1 MNRGNEINPQSQAQ
15 AQAQIDVRRAQAW
28 KDLQRDALKID
39 GEVVSGGD
47 VGAEG
52 VLGAF
57 VRHLVSGGG
66 RERGGRGGRRVFGC
80 LTRGVSGRWM
90 P

>member
-1 MNRGNEINPQSQAQ
+1 MNMGNDNNPQSQSQ
-15 AQAQIDVRRAQAW
+15 SQSQIDVRRAQAW

-57 VRHLVSGGG
+57 VRHLVSEGG
-66 RERGGRGGRRVFGC
+66 
-80 LTRGVSGRWM
+80 
-90 P
+90 

>member
-1 MNRGNEINPQSQAQ
+1 MERGQSPPLGTATATNPPSLPYAQPQTHAHAQSQ
-15 AQAQIDVRRAQAW
+15 IDMRRAQAW

-57 VRHLVSGGG
+57 VRHLVSGSLI
-66 RERGGRGGRRVFGC
+66 RGEII
-80 LTRGVSGRWM
+80 
-90 P
+90 

>member
-1 MNRGNEINPQSQAQ
+1 M
-15 AQAQIDVRRAQAW
+15 RRAQAW

-57 VRHLVSGGG
+57 VRHLVSEGVDEK
-66 RERGGRGGRRVFGC
+66 RERLSQG
-80 LTRGVSGRWM
+80 LSG
-90 P
+90 